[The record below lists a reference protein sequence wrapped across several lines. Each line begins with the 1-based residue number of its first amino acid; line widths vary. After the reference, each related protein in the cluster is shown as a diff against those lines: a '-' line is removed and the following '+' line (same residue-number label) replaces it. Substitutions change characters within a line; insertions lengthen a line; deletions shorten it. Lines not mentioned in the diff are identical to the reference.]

1 MVFLK
6 LTKSAKT
13 LITRFGW
20 LFAELIFIF
29 LGLYG
34 AFLLERIHDDKMDLL
49 RKHQIIEALVGEFEG
64 YEQELG
70 TAYETLSDSY
80 ATPFFSKYA
89 SGEKPF
95 PNQIQYGSIARVN
108 TGIWEA
114 LLQSGIEVLEI
125 ELIQK
130 IQTFFKK
137 LQDFLDLFARF
148 ENLNTTYIIPE
159 ADRNA
164 SYFYETEGIEL
175 RDKYKWYANQL
186 FDISTNLGELAVE
199 AVNTHELL
207 KSKLRETILLQ
218 DPNAVFDENGTYV
231 KP

>member
-1 MVFLK
+1 MIFLK
-6 LTKSAKT
+6 LTRSAKT
-13 LITRFGW
+13 LMTRFGW

-34 AFLLERIHDDKMDLL
+34 AFLLERMHDNDMDLL
-49 RKHQIIEALVGEFEG
+49 RKHQIIKALVGEFEG
-64 YEQELG
+64 YEEELSV
-70 TAYETLSDSY
+70 AYETLSDAY

-89 SGEKPF
+89 GGEKPF
-95 PNQIQYGSIARVN
+95 PIQVQYGSIARVN

-148 ENLNTTYIIPE
+148 ESLNTTYILPE

-164 SYFYETEGIEL
+164 SFFYEEEGIEL

-186 FDISTNLGELAVE
+186 FDISTNLGQLAMDAVE
-199 AVNTHELL
+199 THQILREKL
-207 KSKLRETILLQ
+207 KETILMQ
-218 DPNAVFDENGTYV
+218 DPEAKFDENGTHIV
-231 KP
+231 P

>member
-1 MVFLK
+1 MIFLK
-6 LTKSAKT
+6 LTRSAKT
-13 LITRFGW
+13 LVTRFGW

-34 AFLLERIHDDKMDLL
+34 AFLLERMHDDEMDLL
-49 RKHQIIEALVGEFEG
+49 RKYQIIKALVGEFEG
-64 YEQELG
+64 YEAELG
-70 TAYETLSDSY
+70 VAYETLSDAY

-114 LLQSGIEVLEI
+114 LLQSGIEVLDI

-130 IQTFFKK
+130 IQIFFKK
-137 LQDFLDLFARF
+137 LQDFLDLFSRF
-148 ENLNTTYIIPE
+148 ESLNTSYILPE

-164 SYFYETEGIEL
+164 SYFYEKEGIEL

-207 KSKLRETILLQ
+207 KSKLKETILLQ
-218 DPNAVFDENGTYV
+218 NPEALFDENGTHIL
-231 KP
+231 P

>member
-1 MVFLK
+1 MIFLK
-6 LTKSAKT
+6 LTRSAKT
-13 LITRFGW
+13 LVTRFGW

-34 AFLLERIHDDKMDLL
+34 AFLLERMHDDEMDLL
-49 RKHQIIEALVGEFEG
+49 RKYQIIKALVGEFEG
-64 YEQELG
+64 YEEELG
-70 TAYETLSDSY
+70 VAYETLSDAY

-114 LLQSGIEVLEI
+114 LLQSGIEVLDI

-130 IQTFFKK
+130 IQIFFKK
-137 LQDFLDLFARF
+137 LQDFLDLFSRF
-148 ENLNTTYIIPE
+148 ESLNTSYILPE

-164 SYFYETEGIEL
+164 SYFYEKEGIEL

-207 KSKLRETILLQ
+207 KSKLKKTILLQ
-218 DPNAVFDENGTYV
+218 HPEAVFDENGTHIL
-231 KP
+231 P

>member
-1 MVFLK
+1 MFFLK
-6 LTKSAKT
+6 LTRSAKS
-13 LITRFGW
+13 LLTRFGW

-34 AFLLERIHDDKMDLL
+34 AFLLERMHDDEMDLV

-64 YEQELG
+64 YEEELG
-70 TAYETLSDSY
+70 TAYETLSDNY

-95 PNQIQYGSIARVN
+95 PNEIQYGSIARVN

-114 LLQSGIEVLEI
+114 LLQSGIEVLDI

-130 IQTFFKK
+130 IQVFFKK
-137 LQDFLDLFARF
+137 LQDFLDLFSRF
-148 ENLNTTYIIPE
+148 ENLNTTYILPE
-159 ADRNA
+159 SDQNA
-164 SYFYETEGIEL
+164 TFFYEDGSIEL
-175 RDKYKWYANQL
+175 RNKYKWYANQL

-199 AVNTHELL
+199 AAKTNALL

-218 DPNAVFDENGTYV
+218 TPQAMFDENGTQI

>member
-1 MVFLK
+1 MIFLK
-6 LTKSAKT
+6 LTRSAKT
-13 LITRFGW
+13 LVTRFGW

-34 AFLLERIHDDKMDLL
+34 AFLLERMHDDEMDLL
-49 RKHQIIEALVGEFEG
+49 RKYQIIKALVGEFEG
-64 YEQELG
+64 YEEELG
-70 TAYETLSDSY
+70 VAYETLSDAY

-114 LLQSGIEVLEI
+114 LLQSGIEVLDI
-125 ELIQK
+125 ELILK
-130 IQTFFKK
+130 IQIFFKK
-137 LQDFLDLFARF
+137 LQDILDLFSRF
-148 ENLNTTYIIPE
+148 ESLNTSYILPE

-164 SYFYETEGIEL
+164 SYFYEKEGIEL

-207 KSKLRETILLQ
+207 KSKLKETILLQ
-218 DPNAVFDENGTYV
+218 NPEALFDENGTHIL
-231 KP
+231 P

>member
-70 TAYETLSDSY
+70 TA
-80 ATPFFSKYA
+80 
-89 SGEKPF
+89 
-95 PNQIQYGSIARVN
+95 
-108 TGIWEA
+108 
-114 LLQSGIEVLEI
+114 
-125 ELIQK
+125 
-130 IQTFFKK
+130 
-137 LQDFLDLFARF
+137 
-148 ENLNTTYIIPE
+148 
-159 ADRNA
+159 
-164 SYFYETEGIEL
+164 
-175 RDKYKWYANQL
+175 
-186 FDISTNLGELAVE
+186 
-199 AVNTHELL
+199 
-207 KSKLRETILLQ
+207 
-218 DPNAVFDENGTYV
+218 
-231 KP
+231 

>member
-1 MVFLK
+1 MIFLK
-6 LTKSAKT
+6 LTRSAKT
-13 LITRFGW
+13 LMTRFGW

-34 AFLLERIHDDKMDLL
+34 AFLLERMHDEEMDLL
-49 RKHQIIEALVGEFEG
+49 RKHQIIKALVGEFEG
-64 YEQELG
+64 YEEELG
-70 TAYETLSDSY
+70 VAYETLSDTY

-114 LLQSGIEVLEI
+114 LLQSGIEVLDI

-130 IQTFFKK
+130 IQIFFKK
-137 LQDFLDLFARF
+137 LQDFLDLFSRF
-148 ENLNTTYIIPE
+148 ESLNTSYILPE

-164 SYFYETEGIEL
+164 SYFYEKEGIEL

-207 KSKLRETILLQ
+207 KSKLKKTILLQ
-218 DPNAVFDENGTYV
+218 HPEAVFDENGTHIL
-231 KP
+231 P

>member
-20 LFAELIFIF
+20 LFAELLFIF

-64 YEQELG
+64 YEEELG
-70 TAYETLSDSY
+70 TAYETLSDAY

-95 PNQIQYGSIARVN
+95 PNQVQYGSIARVN

-137 LQDFLDLFARF
+137 LQDFLDLFNRF
-148 ENLNTTYIIPE
+148 ENLNTTYILPE
-159 ADRNA
+159 ADSNA
-164 SYFYETEGIEL
+164 SFFYQEEGIEL

-186 FDISTNLGELAVE
+186 FDISTNLGQLAMDAVE
-199 AVNTHELL
+199 THELL
-207 KSKLRETILLQ
+207 RAKLKETIILQ
-218 DPNAVFDENGTYV
+218 HPNAIFDENGTHIN
-231 KP
+231 P

>member
-1 MVFLK
+1 MFFLK
-6 LTKSAKT
+6 LTRSAKT
-13 LITRFGW
+13 LMTRFGW

-34 AFLLERIHDDKMDLL
+34 AFLLERMHDDEMDLL
-49 RKHQIIEALVGEFEG
+49 RKHQIIKALVGEFEG
-64 YEQELG
+64 YEEELG
-70 TAYETLSDSY
+70 VAYETLSDTY

-114 LLQSGIEVLEI
+114 LLQSGIEVLDI

-130 IQTFFKK
+130 IQIFFKK
-137 LQDFLDLFARF
+137 LQDFLDLFSRF
-148 ENLNTTYIIPE
+148 ESLNTSYIIPE

-207 KSKLRETILLQ
+207 KSKLKKTILLR
-218 DPNAVFDENGTYV
+218 DPEAVFDENGTHIL
-231 KP
+231 P

>member
-1 MVFLK
+1 MIFLK
-6 LTKSAKT
+6 LTRSAKT
-13 LITRFGW
+13 LVTRFGW

-34 AFLLERIHDDKMDLL
+34 AFLLERMHDDEMDLL
-49 RKHQIIEALVGEFEG
+49 RKYQIIKALVGEFEG
-64 YEQELG
+64 YEEELG
-70 TAYETLSDSY
+70 VAYETLSDAY

-114 LLQSGIEVLEI
+114 LLQSGIEVLDI

-130 IQTFFKK
+130 IQIFFKK
-137 LQDFLDLFARF
+137 LQDFLDLFSRF
-148 ENLNTTYIIPE
+148 ESLNTSYILPE

-164 SYFYETEGIEL
+164 SYFYEKEGIEL

-207 KSKLRETILLQ
+207 KSKLKETILLQ
-218 DPNAVFDENGTYV
+218 NPEALFDENGTHIL
-231 KP
+231 P